1 MTDKIV
7 EIAVKTVAGGLL
19 VVAFAV
25 LAEMVSPKRLAGV
38 FAAAPSVG
46 LASLV
51 VTAVFSG
58 GHDVASSARGM
69 IVGAVAFTVYCL
81 VVVPL
86 TARWGVW
93 RGSAAALLAWASV
106 AAVGGLVWL

>member
-1 MTDKIV
+1 MSDKII
-7 EIAVKTVAGGLL
+7 EL
-19 VVAFAV
+19 VVKALAAGVLVVVFAV
-25 LAEMVSPKRLAGV
+25 LAETLKPKRFSGV
-38 FAAAPSVG
+38 FSAAPSVG

-51 VTAVFSG
+51 VTAAFSG
-58 GHDVASSARGM
+58 QHDVAQAAGGM

-81 VVVPL
+81 AAAPAVG
-86 TARWGVW
+86 RWGAW